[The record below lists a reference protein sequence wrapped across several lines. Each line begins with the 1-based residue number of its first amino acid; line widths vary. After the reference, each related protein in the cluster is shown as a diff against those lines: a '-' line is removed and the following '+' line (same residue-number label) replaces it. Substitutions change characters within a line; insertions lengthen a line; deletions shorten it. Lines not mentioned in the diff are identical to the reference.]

1 MEDKDQTITVDS
13 DQMRHFDLTSFAKA
27 KDRMIA
33 TNEATY
39 KGHWDSI
46 RERTLQ
52 LRDYT
57 PKEIAQI
64 ISSGSLAEQQKLSH
78 NYFYKDGYYKQII
91 IYYATLLK
99 YMGLLIPNPSIG
111 KNLSTSHIQK
121 RYYNALDYVERMQ
134 LPVLLTNIALR
145 ALIDGCYYGIK
156 VETSKNEFQ
165 LIDLPSGYACS
176 RFKDI
181 YGNDIVEFDVSYF
194 RTIVDSEQRK
204 AALAAYPKFVSKAY
218 KEWHN
223 GKRKSKWLLIPK
235 EYGVCFPFFDGRPL
249 LLNVIP
255 ATIEYDDAVAAQRD
269 RDAEE
274 IRKIIVQKI
283 PHLNDGR
290 LLFEPD
296 EAEEIHFGTVGM
308 MKGNRNVS
316 VLTTYADVDA
326 ITSSASADRVEN
338 TLTRMEQNVYAQAGV
353 TGQIFAST
361 GSSSLETS
369 LNNDLALMM
378 YLANKFS
385 RFITNSLNDAFANSN
400 ISFKYTILPITY
412 YNATDFADA
421 TFKLVGSGYSA
432 LMPALA
438 YGLSQKDLVNLKD
451 LENDVLKL
459 GDKLKPLQTSYT
471 QTGSDSKEE
480 DGDSENEEETSKKK
494 PINTDIDE
502 GGRPKKKED
511 EKADKTHK
519 NEESLDKTGG
529 GS

>member
-1 MEDKDQTITVDS
+1 MEENKNVEQEFDS
-13 DQMRHFDLTSFAKA
+13 RNFDLTSFARA
-27 KDRMIA
+27 KDKMIA
-33 TNEATY
+33 TNEHAY
-39 KGHWDSI
+39 KSHWDSV
-46 RERTLQ
+46 RTRMSKLK
-52 LRDYT
+52 DYT
-57 PKEIAQI
+57 PEEVASIIA
-64 ISSGSLAEQQKLSH
+64 SGSLIEQQKLSR
-78 NYFYKDGYYKQII
+78 NYFNKDGYYKQII

-99 YMGLLIPNPSIG
+99 YMGLLIPNPSVG

-134 LPVLLTNIALR
+134 LPMLLTNIAQR
-145 ALIDGCYYGIK
+145 ALVDGCYYGIR
-156 VETSKNEFQ
+156 VEGEKNSFQ

-181 YGNDIVEFDVSYF
+181 DGNDIIEFDVSYF
-194 RTIVDSEQRK
+194 GTITDQEQRN
-204 AALAAYPKFVSKAY
+204 AALAVYPKIVQKAW
-218 KEWHN
+218 KQLSA
-223 GKRKSKWLLIPK
+223 GKRKVKWLIIPK
-235 EYGVCFPFFDGRPL
+235 ELGVCFPFFDGRPL
-249 LLNVIP
+249 FLNVIP
-255 ATIEYDDAVAAQRD
+255 ATLEYDEAVATQRE

-296 EAEEIHFGTVGM
+296 EAEEIHYGTVGM
-308 MKGNRNVS
+308 MKGNKNVS
-316 VLTTYADVDA
+316 VLTTYGDVDA
-326 ITSSASADRVEN
+326 ITSSATADKTDN
-338 TLTRMEQNVYAQAGV
+338 TLTRMEQNIFAQAG
-353 TGQIFAST
+353 TTSQLFAST

-378 YLANKFS
+378 YFANKIS
-385 RFITNSLNDAFANSN
+385 RYVTNILNDTFANGN
-400 ISFKYTILPITY
+400 INFKYLIMPISY
-412 YNATDFADA
+412 YNAYDFIDYNY
-421 TFKLVGSGYSA
+421 KLVGSGYSA

-438 YGLSQKDLVNLKD
+438 LGLTQRDLVNIKD

-459 GDKLKPLQTSYT
+459 GDRLKPLSTSYT
-471 QTGSDSKEE
+471 QSNSGSGSGEE
-480 DGDSENEEETSKKK
+480 GEEENGDGKTSKGK
-494 PINTDIDE
+494 PVETDIDE